1 MLDNF
6 ANFVNNYKA
15 KYKMFILFIIRR
27 FETIITILEL
37 IVLKLLVDIIILVL
51 SLKKRDQLSKT
62 TKNALMSKKRDRL
75 SKIKTTTNSKE
86 DNDVK
91 TSS

>member
-1 MLDNF
+1 LLDNF

>member
-1 MLDNF
+1 
-6 ANFVNNYKA
+6 
-15 KYKMFILFIIRR
+15 MFILFIIRR